1 VVRRVLVIGCGG
13 SGKST
18 LARALSRKLGLP
30 RVGLDREYW
39 RPGWVEPPLEEWE
52 ARVREL
58 CLAAEWVMDGNYG
71 DTMELRLAHAD
82 TVIFLDLPTLSCLA
96 GIVRRYLRWR
106 GRTRPDMPAGCPEM
120 IDAEFLRYVL
130 GYRRTRRA
138 AVLERLA
145 RFDGDVVVLTSRR
158 AARRYAETAPVA

>member
-18 LARALSRKLGLP
+18 VARALSRKLGLP
-30 RVGLDREYW
+30 LVGVDLEYW
-39 RPGWVEPPLEEWE
+39 RPGWVEPSPEEWE

-58 CLAAEWVMDGNYG
+58 CAADEWVIDGNYG
-71 DTMELRLAHAD
+71 GTMELRLAHAD
-82 TVIFLDLPTLSCLA
+82 AAIFLDLRTVSCVA
-96 GIVRRYLRWR
+96 GVLRRYFRWR
-106 GRTRPDMPAGCPEM
+106 GRTRPDLPEGCPES
-120 IDAEFLRYVL
+120 IDAKFLRYVL

-138 AVLERLA
+138 GVLERLA

-158 AARRYAETAPVA
+158 AARRYIETAPLA